1 MLINKSMNMNKKEIV
16 YGIFKAISNKDFS
29 EMETFMDDN
38 IVLDFPGVNRA
49 EGKKRVLLLL
59 NAILR
64 KYIKIKFDVH
74 DVILDHNKA
83 VAVWSNKGLTNTN
96 ENYENRGLT
105 LVEFYNEKVV
115 LLSDY
120 FKDTSFT
127 KSN

>member
-1 MLINKSMNMNKKEIV
+1 MNMNKKEII

-29 EMETFMDDN
+29 DMETFMDDN
-38 IVLDFPGVNRA
+38 IVLDFPGVKRA

-64 KYIKIKFDVH
+64 KYVKIKFDVH

-105 LVEFYNEKVV
+105 LVEFYNEKVT

>member
-1 MLINKSMNMNKKEIV
+1 MNKKEII

-29 EMETFMDDN
+29 DMETFMDDN
-38 IVLDFPGVNRA
+38 IVLDFPGVKRA

-64 KYIKIKFDVH
+64 KYVKIKFDVH

-105 LVEFYNEKVV
+105 LVEFYNEKVT